1 MIQNFPKKIEHCPL
15 IETVLEIRFTSTLLD
30 EAIFGV
36 VYNSIQNEFSSFKP
50 VPQPILQI
58 PLEIRKSDPNIMY
71 QPLYRLE
78 NKNLS
83 IGISPKSIIFSNTK
97 EYIGPGRYNIKLK
110 NKPKSILEWSKTLNL
125 KEIKKRKDNE
135 KRKETLE
142 EFKQR
147 GDFIPKLSKFRLNR
161 NKNYHLLKS
170 HFISGNQKKGLNDLN
185 TKYFSNN
192 INYFSSMRENRDY
205 RNKLIYNIND
215 NKAQNSN
222 MNKIPQNKNQYLTF
236 ESLNESGK
244 DQEVKSYNSI
254 RKSIINEE
262 KSNDAIL
269 IPYNNN
275 NNYIQYNYMNST
287 LNNTNKSKL
296 NSYKYISPKNNTFD
310 SNLKYNFNSLNDIYL
325 NKSNSIKVNDND
337 GDEDNIEFS
346 KSTNN
351 FNKQYTFSSKNLNN
365 NRSSNSITNNNNSSN
380 ILNYYIVRKNEFL
393 NSNKE
398 FNSSINQ
405 VESPR
410 QQNYTKTQN
419 SNEIASKQKQNLKTI
434 YYDSI
439 NNSINRSKDKS
450 TRNNLYHYYAY
461 DFDNNKSNKIEEFK
475 NYYDN
480 LINDNEDNEKTMPQF
495 NTKLNANSYTNLN
508 REHLYNSIDRKE
520 NDYMNDVRIF
530 KNKNYNNIIEDNK
543 SKEISNN
550 QNINGINFNNIN
562 IGINNNN
569 FILDN
574 NLNNG
579 YKTYYGSF
587 SSKPIKANVNTS
599 INFKENNIIEVKDE
613 DSLLK
618 EISKNKKKYIS
629 KRNKSQNSKLILKT
643 EEDQN
648 DNLERSKSKSIYNK
662 IKINK
667 NLLYNNPKDEEKSN
681 YGVLSYN
688 FHKNKDE
695 LFNNYFMTKKFQ
707 NDKSNYN
714 NMNNNNNI
722 FLISTNEK
730 KISDNFTKNEECFI
744 LNDSIN
750 NLNDG
755 VDLKDDNDESYQNS
769 LINNK
774 TYNNNQLYESKY
786 NRSISDRIMNKYNEI
801 KNKNS
806 YKDKLE
812 NIKIRVTNLL
822 DIYQVLLNNKII
834 IIKNEM

>member
-1 MIQNFPKKIEHCPL
+1 MLTNSSYFGKK
-15 IETVLEIRFTSTLLD
+15 D
-30 EAIFGV
+30 
-36 VYNSIQNEFSSFKP
+36 
-50 VPQPILQI
+50 
-58 PLEIRKSDPNIMY
+58 
-71 QPLYRLE
+71 
-78 NKNLS
+78 
-83 IGISPKSIIFSNTK
+83 
-97 EYIGPGRYNIKLK
+97 
-110 NKPKSILEWSKTLNL
+110 
-125 KEIKKRKDNE
+125 
-135 KRKETLE
+135 
-142 EFKQR
+142 
-147 GDFIPKLSKFRLNR
+147 
-161 NKNYHLLKS
+161 
-170 HFISGNQKKGLNDLN
+170 
-185 TKYFSNN
+185 KYFSNN